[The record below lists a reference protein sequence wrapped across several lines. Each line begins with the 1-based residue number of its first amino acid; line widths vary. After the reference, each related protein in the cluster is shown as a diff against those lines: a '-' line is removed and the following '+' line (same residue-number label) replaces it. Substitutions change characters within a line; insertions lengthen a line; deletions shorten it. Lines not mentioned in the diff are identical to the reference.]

1 MKDRNF
7 RKVKNI
13 EKDLQKYY
21 RDYFERNATKFIW
34 KWPYKMSDLDATF
47 VHESEDY
54 TLIGQISEATFFL
67 KKNDDES
74 QWFVAGHIF
83 QDEFTKK

>member
-1 MKDRNF
+1 MTDRNF

-34 KWPYKMSDLDATF
+34 KWPYKMDDLNATF
-47 VHESEDY
+47 INEGEEY

-67 KKNDDES
+67 KKTEDES
-74 QWFVAGHIF
+74 HWFVAGHIF
-83 QDEFTKK
+83 QDKFTKK